1 MTQITIN
8 NHEVNVVEYKGQR
21 VITFKMMDELHGRP
35 EGTARKR
42 FNDNKDRLTEGED
55 YWEISQPS
63 EIRTLGLHRPD
74 GSTPAKV
81 IILTEA
87 GYSMLVKSFTDDLAW
102 QVQKEL
108 VKGYFR
114 AKGMISQKKEI
125 DRITMLRKAIAL
137 HGSALAFNKRQGM
150 DLTQAR
156 LKAVATVKEQ
166 MGIDLPEELGW
177 QAQPL
182 AIQQRTVN
190 ATEIGRELGLKNTEV
205 NQLLESQGYHVG
217 LRDTKLRRVWK
228 PTNKGMKFGRYE
240 DKAKKHSEGTV
251 QPWVWFESIV
261 EELRPFAA
269 PPAQTA

>member
-8 NHEVNVVEYKGQR
+8 AHEVNVVEYKGQR
-21 VITFKMMDELHGRP
+21 VITFKMMDELHERP
-35 EGTARKR
+35 EGTARR
-42 FNDNKDRLTEGED
+42 NFNTNKARLTEGED
-55 YWEISQPS
+55 YFKVCAD
-63 EIRTLGLHRPD
+63 EIRTHKIVEI
-74 GSTPAKV
+74 SAKSHEDV
-81 IILTEA
+81 TLLTEA

-125 DRITMLRKAIAL
+125 DRITLLRKAIAL

-205 NQLLESQGYHVG
+205 NQLLESKGYHVG

-261 EELRPFAA
+261 EELRPFA
-269 PPAQTA
+269 PTPARTA